1 MKKLKI
7 FTLILILSSRVHAL
21 SPYSALYDLYADT
34 NMGNFKIGIAE
45 FSLETDDENYI
56 YTSQAST
63 KSMWSA
69 LYKFSRYEQS
79 IGINSY
85 NELVSKKYMVTEIL
99 GDNDQ
104 KNIIIDFFPEK
115 NYATYNNNEKWKI
128 SPGNLVDELS
138 VYLALSQDVKNNIDA
153 KEFIYQVGSEEKVKF
168 QTFNIN
174 GKEKISIGD
183 EIIDTILVNCPE
195 LNLTLNL
202 SEKHNYLPV
211 LIEKINKK
219 NNFRIVL
226 NSIEFKT

>member
-1 MKKLKI
+1 MKKIKI

-63 KSMWSA
+63 KSMWNA

-99 GDNDQ
+99 GDNDK
-104 KNIIIDFFPEK
+104 KNITIDFFPEK

-138 VYLALSQDVKNNIDA
+138 VYLALSQDVKNNLDA

-174 GKEKISIGD
+174 GKEKITIGD
-183 EIIDTILVNCPE
+183 QIIDTILVNCPE

-202 SEKHNYLPV
+202 SENHNYLPV
-211 LIEKINKK
+211 LIEKIDKK
-219 NNFRIVL
+219 TNFRIVL

>member
-1 MKKLKI
+1 MKKIKI

-63 KSMWSA
+63 KSMWNA

-99 GDNDQ
+99 GDNDK
-104 KNIIIDFFPEK
+104 KNITIDFFPEK

-138 VYLALSQDVKNNIDA
+138 VYLALSQDVKNNLDA

-174 GKEKISIGD
+174 GKEKITIGN

-202 SEKHNYLPV
+202 SENHNYLPV

>member
-7 FTLILILSSRVHAL
+7 FTLIFILSTRVHAL

-45 FSLETDDENYI
+45 FSLETDNENYI

-79 IGINSY
+79 IGTNSY
-85 NELVSKKYMVTEIL
+85 NELVSKKYMVNEIL
-99 GDNDQ
+99 GDNDK
-104 KNIIIDFFPEK
+104 KNITIDFFPEK

-174 GKEKISIGD
+174 GKEKITIGD

-226 NSIEFKT
+226 NSIEFRT

>member
-1 MKKLKI
+1 M
-7 FTLILILSSRVHAL
+7 
-21 SPYSALYDLYADT
+21 
-34 NMGNFKIGIAE
+34 
-45 FSLETDDENYI
+45 
-56 YTSQAST
+56 
-63 KSMWSA
+63 
-69 LYKFSRYEQS
+69 
-79 IGINSY
+79 
-85 NELVSKKYMVTEIL
+85 
-99 GDNDQ
+99 
-104 KNIIIDFFPEK
+104 
-115 NYATYNNNEKWKI
+115 
-128 SPGNLVDELS
+128 S
-138 VYLALSQDVKNNIDA
+138 VYLALSQDVKNNLDA

-174 GKEKISIGD
+174 GKEKITIGG